1 MDEPE
6 DAPLIKDFGPPTS
19 LRKKRLWG
27 TVCLVLAI
35 GFLVVSTAMSDGSS
49 IQDGSMTFGRDT
61 AKTPPIWAIALGICT
76 VLAISIG
83 APVLANKLPKIDE
96 NSDDQVFFTGLFQLN
111 SFVQR

>member
-27 TVCLVLAI
+27 AVCLVLAI

-96 NSDDQVFFTGLFQLN
+96 NSDG
-111 SFVQR
+111 